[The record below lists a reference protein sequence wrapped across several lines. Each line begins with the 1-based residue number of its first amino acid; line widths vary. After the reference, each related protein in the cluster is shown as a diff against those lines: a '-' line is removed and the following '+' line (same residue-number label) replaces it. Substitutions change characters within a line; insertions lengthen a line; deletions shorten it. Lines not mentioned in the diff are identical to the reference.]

1 MFSQHAARKRGRKV
15 PRQLEFP
22 RHGGRREGAGR
33 KRGDKASHHPR
44 PAFTRSTPV
53 HVTLRVQDDVP
64 SLRSSRRFAAI
75 RRSFA
80 AARGLH
86 GMRLVHFTVLGNH
99 LHLIVEADGSG
110 ALATG
115 MQGLNVRLAKALN
128 GVLARRGR
136 VFADHYHGRL
146 LLSPTEVRNALD
158 YVKNNAQHHYGEK
171 GVDPFSSAAPDAA
184 EVLARPLGWL
194 LEVGWRRARPRRTR
208 GSSSTRE
215 V

>member
-1 MFSQHAARKRGRKV
+1 MLSKLRRPKRRQSR

-22 RHGGRREGAGR
+22 KHGGRRDGAGR
-33 KRGDKASHHPR
+33 KPGNKVTHHAR
-44 PAFTRSTPV
+44 PAFTRPTPV
-53 HVTLRVQDDVP
+53 HVTLRIENDIP

-75 RRSFA
+75 RRSFK

-86 GMRLVHFTVLGNH
+86 GLRLVHFTVLSNH
-99 LHLIVEADGSG
+99 LHLIVEADGSA

-128 GVLARRGR
+128 GVLARKGK

-158 YVKNNAQHHYGEK
+158 YVQNNAQHHYGEK
-171 GVDPFSSAAPDAA
+171 GADRFSSAAADAV
-184 EVLARPLGWL
+184 ELLARPLTWL
-194 LEVGWRRARPRRTR
+194 LEVGWLRARRRR
-208 GSSSTRE
+208 PCSS
-215 V
+215 